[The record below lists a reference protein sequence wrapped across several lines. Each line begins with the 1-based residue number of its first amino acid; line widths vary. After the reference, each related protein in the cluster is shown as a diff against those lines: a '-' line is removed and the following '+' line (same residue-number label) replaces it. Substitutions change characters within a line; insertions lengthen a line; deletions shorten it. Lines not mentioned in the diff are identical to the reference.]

1 MIESLRAHF
10 GSPWPPV
17 ELIWR
22 SLGVPLG
29 SLGGG
34 FGALGGPL
42 GVPWSAWVLQ
52 ECPEALKRLLLD
64 ASCESLAVRMVVLLC
79 VFDGFQ

>member
-29 SLGGG
+29 LLGGA
-34 FGALGGPL
+34 FGALGAPL
-42 GVPWSAWVLQ
+42 GVPWSPWVLQ
-52 ECPEALKRLLLD
+52 ECLEALKRLLLD
-64 ASCESLAVRMVVLLC
+64 ASCESLAVRMVVLRC

>member
-1 MIESLRAHF
+1 MIESLRAYF
-10 GSPWPPV
+10 GFPWPPV

-29 SLGGG
+29 LLGGA
-34 FGALGGPL
+34 FGALGAPL
-42 GVPWSAWVLQ
+42 GVPWSPWVLQ
-52 ECPEALKRLLLD
+52 ECLEALKRLLLD
-64 ASCESLAVRMVVLLC
+64 ASCESLAVRMVVLRC